1 LAEIN
6 IETDIITSIAA
17 SLIDWCSDTSLV
29 LIYDKTFK
37 TDAIVFIGK
46 RHNVFDLK
54 LSDNVTVS
62 GVNSLMLTISLCEI
76 FLGVNSL
83 ILTISLCEIF
93 LGVNSLILTIS
104 LCEIFLGVN

>member
-1 LAEIN
+1 MFHLYRILVYSGFHLVRFHCTYWILAEIN

-62 GVNSLMLTISLCEI
+62 GVNSLMLTISLC
-76 FLGVNSL
+76 
-83 ILTISLCEIF
+83 
-93 LGVNSLILTIS
+93 
-104 LCEIFLGVN
+104 